1 MKKLVSIV
9 VPAYNVETE
18 IEDCI
23 RSVQQQTYPEWELLV
38 VNDGSKDSTAAIVE
52 KVAAEDSRIHLFNQ
66 QNAGV
71 SSARNTGIREASGI
85 YIAFLDGDDMWEPE
99 FLEEMIAAKEKYHVP
114 MVYCGYS
121 HLYTGGIRRKFTYP
135 YVNGHILH
143 DVINKK
149 TQIHIGAILVDKS
162 VIDQHNL
169 SFTEGCL
176 VAQDQEFVKKLV
188 SLVAVRAVPR
198 ELMIYRIRTGSAIR
212 AKWDWK
218 KHIHGVYAFRRSA
231 KFILS
236 QSLIHY
242 DKQQLARDLAV
253 REAFNLYKLLW
264 RMIKNGY
271 EQEALELMN
280 DEENVRSLEKL
291 EVDRVKFIHRL
302 KCSAVKSRNKFLW
315 WLLRYV

>member
-23 RSVQQQTYPEWELLV
+23 RSVQQQTYPDWELLV

-52 KVAAEDSRIHLFNQ
+52 KMAAADFRIHLINQ
-66 QNAGV
+66 KNAGV
-71 SSARNTGIREASGI
+71 SSARNTGIREASGV
-85 YIAFLDGDDMWEPE
+85 YLAFLDGDDMWESD
-99 FLEEMIAAKEKYHVP
+99 FLEEMVTIKEEHHMP

-121 HLYTGGIRRKFTYP
+121 HLYTGGIKRKFTYP

-162 VIDQHNL
+162 IINQYNL

-188 SLVAVRAVPR
+188 SLVEVRAVPK

-212 AKWDWK
+212 AKWNWK

-231 KFILS
+231 QFILA
-236 QSLIHY
+236 QDLAHY
-242 DKQQLARDLAV
+242 DKQQLAHDLGA
-253 REAFNLYKLLW
+253 REAFNIYKLLW

-271 EQEALELMN
+271 EKEALDLMN
-280 DEENVRSLEKL
+280 DEENVQVMEKL
-291 EVDRVKFIHRL
+291 DVDRVKFSHRL
-302 KCSAVKSRNKFLW
+302 KCNAVKSRKKFLW